1 LFSMTYTFE
10 MEKVKDPGELPIRDR
25 FVYKL
30 FHDRAPIWRGAV
42 DEIITPPY
50 FVKAGGAGMGYRL
63 LLNGDRV
70 PWPAGSHNLALEELR
85 RNGWYT
91 GLICLIIIL
100 RGSVFALRAVIK
112 ASDPVVRAFAIASFS
127 SLFILTITSHIP
139 METNAALWLLGPAG
153 MCASLVQGHQRQAAR
168 RSQQSMIRYPDFVGA
183 EPRGAFAH

>member
-1 LFSMTYTFE
+1 
-10 MEKVKDPGELPIRDR
+10 
-25 FVYKL
+25 
-30 FHDRAPIWRGAV
+30 
-42 DEIITPPY
+42 
-50 FVKAGGAGMGYRL
+50 MGYRL

-168 RSQQSMIRYPDFVGA
+168 RSQRSMIRYPDFVGA